1 MTIIG
6 EIYKTRNQ
14 SRVRMVTPEESLDET
29 VVDLDLRSFF
39 SDEENQVRSNK
50 VAVMMGVK

>member
-6 EIYKTRNQ
+6 EINKRQNQ
-14 SRVRMVTPEESLDET
+14 SRVRMVTPEVELDET

-39 SDEENQVRSNK
+39 SEEENQVRSHK